1 MSCVS
6 EEREEEKEEEE
17 KEEEEE
23 EKEEE
28 RDAAPKSKNPT
39 QRCGEKHQVAS
50 IYIYISVCRCI
61 HPAYM
66 HIFMKVLC
74 YTTVYHTIQYIHI
87 CILMYNTIS

>member
-6 EEREEEKEEEE
+6 EEREEEKEEEK

-50 IYIYISVCRCI
+50 IYIYISVC
-61 HPAYM
+61 
-66 HIFMKVLC
+66 V
-74 YTTVYHTIQYIHI
+74 
-87 CILMYNTIS
+87 